1 MLSSRYVHLHEA
13 LGLGAMWFKRGVR
26 VVDAAALPES
36 AADADGQTALQ
47 VAAVAAPATALVQT
61 ASQRA
66 FNGEDGLQVATGH
79 SVAASTFAADADKPS
94 HQIDAA
100 ADVVDESNAALLA
113 NRPPEAKLVAQN
125 DTRQTSAV
133 APAAPHPSS
142 RPPRGTPS
150 PLQAIRQELQVKGQ
164 RAPSDAKQQAETPLV
179 KAQMLWSS
187 RPAVPEQA
195 ADCTAC
201 GLHQERRQVLMM
213 PSDSAPLMVL
223 SLNPALQ
230 DDDEST
236 LFAGS
241 HGRLLHNMLAAIGL
255 RAEDVHCATWLRC
268 TPRLNLKPTLEEQI
282 ACTAHLQAEIQR
294 QQPQALLLLGER
306 FADEEQQWLLQQ
318 AAPNLPHFI
327 VPHPAVLLQNPL
339 QKARAWPVLR
349 ALRQSLR
356 MR

>member
-13 LGLGAMWFKRGVR
+13 LGLGAMWLKRGAR
-26 VVDAAALPES
+26 VVDADALPEG

-47 VAAVAAPATALVQT
+47 VAAVVAPAIASAQT
-61 ASQRA
+61 GSQRA
-66 FNGEDGLQVATGH
+66 FNGANGLQVATVH
-79 SVAASTFAADADKPS
+79 SVAANTPA
-94 HQIDAA
+94 AA
-100 ADVVDESNAALLA
+100 ADTSSHQRDASGTPQSVPSTTLS
-113 NRPPEAKLVAQN
+113 NRPPEANAVAQN
-125 DTRQTSAV
+125 GDFQHKATPATSHQTTRQQ
-133 APAAPHPSS
+133 
-142 RPPRGTPS
+142 RGTPS
-150 PLQAIRQELQVKGQ
+150 PLQAIRQELQAKGQ
-164 RAPSDAKQQAETPLV
+164 RAPSDAKQQAETPLA

-187 RPAVPEQA
+187 RPAVPEHV

-201 GLHQERRQVLMM
+201 GLHQERRQVLMT
-213 PSDSAPLMVL
+213 PPDNAPVMVL